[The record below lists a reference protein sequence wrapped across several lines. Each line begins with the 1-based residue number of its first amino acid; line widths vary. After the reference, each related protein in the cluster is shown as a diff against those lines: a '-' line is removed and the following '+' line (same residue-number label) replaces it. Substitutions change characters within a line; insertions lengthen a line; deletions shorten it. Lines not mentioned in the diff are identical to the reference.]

1 MIRATFRSSCKFPTS
16 QITYLWLKGLYLT
29 KIFRAWEMLARKEFN
44 VADLQVTQ
52 VVVDMILEEIVK
64 EIE

>member
-1 MIRATFRSSCKFPTS
+1 
-16 QITYLWLKGLYLT
+16 
-29 KIFRAWEMLARKEFN
+29 MLARKEFS
-44 VADLQVTQ
+44 VVVDLQVTQ